1 MTQLS
6 PRQRDVLRLLIQGKP
21 YKVIA
26 RDLSLASGTVHGH
39 LHMLYL
45 KLGVNSQHELMA
57 KLMQPTPE
65 AEQLLKEGAT

>member
-26 RDLSLASGTVHGH
+26 RDLSVGLGTVHSH
-39 LHMLYL
+39 LHVLYL

-65 AEQLLKEGAT
+65 AEQLLKDGAT